1 MCYTI
6 FYIYGVWERGCYLTH
21 KLGHSD
27 FQQIFRIFFGMIVS
41 SWVIEIGWISIFSGL
56 KMEFSPWHKIR
67 FSSEHIYLRE
77 NNQAF
82 DQTDSI
88 RFSTGIQGYQSFWVI
103 ELRRFCMIISIK
115 FTNVSYNTHRKSCEH
130 NLH

>member
-1 MCYTI
+1 
-6 FYIYGVWERGCYLTH
+6 
-21 KLGHSD
+21 
-27 FQQIFRIFFGMIVS
+27 MIVS
-41 SWVIEIGWISIFSGL
+41 AWVIEIGWISIFSGL

-82 DQTDSI
+82 DQSDSI
-88 RFSTGIQGYQSFWVI
+88 RFSTGIQGYQS
-103 ELRRFCMIISIK
+103 LRVTEFHRFCIIISIK
-115 FTNVSYNTHRKSCEH
+115 FTNVSYNTHRSSCEH

>member
-1 MCYTI
+1 
-6 FYIYGVWERGCYLTH
+6 
-21 KLGHSD
+21 
-27 FQQIFRIFFGMIVS
+27 MIVS

-88 RFSTGIQGYQSFWVI
+88 RFSTGIQG
-103 ELRRFCMIISIK
+103 LPK
-115 FTNVSYNTHRKSCEH
+115 FLSDWIAQILYNNINQIYKC
-130 NLH
+130 